1 MFKRFLSGSATQK
14 MRKAAIPLGVTA
26 VVLAGYQAAYLRNKY
41 NQNPKL
47 DPPSGPTSGLEKLKN
62 RIRCAKDDIIDSIVS
77 EDNMVGRGI
86 NKIKGQLEGMS
97 GTHEKTDKQPILFDE
112 VGAEK
117 ANCDT
122 DDRPPVLKK
131 KIKLLVL
138 GDSLVAGVGSD
149 DPTSSPVLP
158 QMIAKALSKVFK
170 SDVEWFSSGIVGGTV
185 LDLRSK
191 VVPKIRQKMVDFHQH
206 SSDGVPENVAENN
219 VEYVVVVVC
228 GLNDWKDMLLNFP
241 SGLWPSKFKSQ
252 LGTLLHEIKTTSDE
266 LGSPC
271 HIYLPNLPLTCIK
284 SDPKYIMGVK
294 PMGYFV
300 DLLCYIWDLQK
311 QYVAEENSAVR
322 YLFFNIVS
330 ACGCFLFD
338 TKLYLTYACCFL
350 NSTIIFQAVYIG
362 SPDVNTHYATPGDG
376 NVSSDGVHPS
386 SQGCK

>member
-1 MFKRFLSGSATQK
+1 MFKRFLNGSAQK
-14 MRKAAIPLGVTA
+14 LRKAAIPLGATA
-26 VVLAGYQAAYLRNKY
+26 VVLAGYQAAYLRNQY

-47 DPPSGPTSGLEKLKN
+47 DPPSGPTSGLEKLAHK
-62 RIRCAKDDIIDSIVS
+62 IRTVKDGIIETIVN
-77 EDNMVGRGI
+77 EDNAVGRGI
-86 NKIKGQLEGMS
+86 TKIKGKLEEIT
-97 GTHEKTDKQPILFDE
+97 THPAKEENPPILFDGI
-112 VGAEK
+112 GAEK
-117 ANCDT
+117 VCTET
-122 DDRPPVLKK
+122 DDRPPVLRK

-185 LDLRSK
+185 IDLRNK
-191 VVPKIRQKMVDFHQH
+191 VLPKIRQKMVDFQQH
-206 SSDGVPENVAENN
+206 SNKDMPANEAENN

-241 SGLWPSKFKSQ
+241 SGLWPGKFKSQ
-252 LGTLLHEIKTTSDE
+252 LATLLQEIKQTSNE

-311 QYVAEENSAVR
+311 QYVAEENSG
-322 YLFFNIVS
+322 VS
-330 ACGCFLFD
+330 
-338 TKLYLTYACCFL
+338 
-350 NSTIIFQAVYIG
+350 
-362 SPDVNTHYATPGDG
+362 YATIALLRVRTLVIRAAANLFYTVCTNNGETIAHRRCVC
-376 NVSSDGVHPS
+376 VS
-386 SQGCK
+386 CCYCNRYTI